1 MYAVVDVLSR
11 KIGEDLKASSEQSIV
26 GEKYHGDVDMA
37 IMFDSAILLVMEA
50 KADDLNEGVAQNIL
64 QLQAA
69 HQHNVRNGVNTNNTM
84 FGLATTAFESV
95 LLRAVFDD
103 EGGMK
108 VTRSDPIALPI
119 NKIIDQKDSSNQK
132 GPSNRKGLSN
142 QKDPSK
148 TLRPQLVS
156 LVRQIA
162 WSVNEMA
169 SLL

>member
-1 MYAVVDVLSR
+1 MYAVADILS
-11 KIGEDLKASSEQSIV
+11 KKTGEDLKASSEQTIV
-26 GEKYHGDVDMA
+26 GEKYHGDVDMTVV
-37 IMFDSAILLVMEA
+37 FGSAILLLMEA
-50 KADDLNEGVAQNIL
+50 KSNSLNEGIAQNIL
-64 QLQAA
+64 QFQAA

-103 EGGMK
+103 EGGME

-119 NKIIDQKDSSNQK
+119 SEIIDQK
-132 GPSNRKGLSN
+132 GPSN
-142 QKDPSK
+142 QKDPPK
-148 TLRPQLVS
+148 TLRPQFVS